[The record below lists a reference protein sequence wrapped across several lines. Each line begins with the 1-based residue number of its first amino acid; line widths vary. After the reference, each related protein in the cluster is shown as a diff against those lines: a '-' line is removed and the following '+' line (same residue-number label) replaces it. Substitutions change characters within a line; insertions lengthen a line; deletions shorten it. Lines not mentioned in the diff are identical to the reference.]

1 MENSDANLQASKARL
16 ESRMS
21 AARSANSSSQ
31 DERYDN
37 RMNPE
42 IYQHAYVKHLSR
54 LQLSTK
60 HSKMSSTA
68 LDLQE
73 FGKARLCLLDA
84 ELTAE
89 TASTAILLAS
99 ASPTR
104 LSRAGLAILNLV
116 ITSWRTG
123 LGGKTV
129 LELEQDHAIGNRG
142 EIGEH
147 GIRVGDIVR
156 VGEQPKGGEKKK
168 EKAGLEK
175 KSLEGVV
182 VRVGQKSVQVAIDRD
197 EEVVNALGGRL
208 WV

>member
-1 MENSDANLQASKARL
+1 M
-16 ESRMS
+16 
-21 AARSANSSSQ
+21 
-31 DERYDN
+31 
-37 RMNPE
+37 P
-42 IYQHAYVKHLSR
+42 LS
-54 LQLSTK
+54 
-60 HSKMSSTA
+60 A
-68 LDLQE
+68 LDLPE
-73 FGKARLCLLDA
+73 FAKAQLCLLDA

-116 ITSWRTG
+116 INSQRTG
-123 LGGKTV
+123 MGGKTV

-168 EKAGLEK
+168 EKAGLEGR
-175 KSLEGVV
+175 SLDAIV
-182 VRVGQKSVQVAIDRD
+182 VRVGQKSVQVAVDRD
-197 EEVVNALGGRL
+197 EEVADDLGGRL